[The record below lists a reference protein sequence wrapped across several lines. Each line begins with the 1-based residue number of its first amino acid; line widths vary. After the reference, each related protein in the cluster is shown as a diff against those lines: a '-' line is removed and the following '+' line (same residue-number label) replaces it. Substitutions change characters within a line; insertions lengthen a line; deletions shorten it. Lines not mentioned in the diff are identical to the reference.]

1 MLDFTNI
8 PLRFPGRTFGPSLL
22 RFASCHS
29 LPSTVFTMA
38 QLERPVRLHTKSGGQ
53 PCAVLRYLYNGA
65 RIYFFRRQTHGEI
78 EYMHMHIPML
88 IAIITVLR
96 IMTSASFLSVVWLII
111 RRAGRRVNRFFGSFQ
126 ILNLRSFSG
135 VRRFSFRIAS
145 RNPSARRK
153 SPAGRRAS
161 FLKIRRRSNMNRL

>member
-22 RFASCHS
+22 RFASYHS

-53 PCAVLRYLYNGA
+53 PCAVLRYLYKRA

-96 IMTSASFLSVVWLII
+96 IMTSASFLSVVGLII
-111 RRAGRRVNRFFGSFQ
+111 RRAGRRVNRFLEVFRFLISDRF
-126 ILNLRSFSG
+126 LAFAAFRSALRRVIRPPVG
-135 VRRFSFRIAS
+135 NRPQGGARRF
-145 RNPSARRK
+145 
-153 SPAGRRAS
+153 
-161 FLKIRRRSNMNRL
+161 